1 MRWCQISSDGVMAG
15 DAVTVGPVIV
25 VRLSLD
31 DDVTDRQVGW
41 HRDCGG
47 GGSGQAWQRAAR
59 NKMGRNWAGKVAVK
73 VRSHTAFQLR
83 QLSSW
88 LFSKLTRSTWPTS
101 PELADSVYLSVNCFT
116 GLDGRLKWA
125 EGSALLWLAE
135 VALILGHSIAR
146 RRPKSSRQLVF

>member
-47 GGSGQAWQRAAR
+47 GGGGSGQAWQRAAR

-83 QLSSW
+83 QLSS
-88 LFSKLTRSTWPTS
+88 
-101 PELADSVYLSVNCFT
+101 
-116 GLDGRLKWA
+116 
-125 EGSALLWLAE
+125 
-135 VALILGHSIAR
+135 
-146 RRPKSSRQLVF
+146 